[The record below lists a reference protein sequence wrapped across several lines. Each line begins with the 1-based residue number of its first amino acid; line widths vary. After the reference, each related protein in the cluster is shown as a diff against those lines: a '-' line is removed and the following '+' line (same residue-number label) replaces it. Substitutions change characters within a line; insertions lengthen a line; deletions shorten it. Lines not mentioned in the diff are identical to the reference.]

1 MCHTDIAGLGCG
13 VAMPTTATAGLAGED
28 NEAVFQWAVIKFR
41 QKEVT
46 EQTEKGRQACLFTV

>member
-1 MCHTDIAGLGCG
+1 
-13 VAMPTTATAGLAGED
+13 MPTTATAGLAGED